1 MITVTNG
8 IVNIAADG
16 TITVTPDMGFTGTI
30 DIPYTIEDADG
41 DTAMAIHSVI
51 VENDPSTMPLGLIS
65 GTVFQD
71 DNNDGIQQLGE
82 GGIAGVIVTLTGTD
96 VFGNAVNFQTTSDGS
111 GQYAFEDLNAG
122 EYTVTQTQPV
132 GFIDGIDIGADG
144 AATPIN
150 DVLTNISLGFGQTI
164 ENITFAEQLPASG
177 DDGASGNPPILPG
190 LPPITNTL
198 IGNSA
203 GSFVSAPGSIYSG
216 VPINSNV
223 DSLSLD
229 SGRPI
234 TGGFSYSNDGPR
246 LSRPL
251 IWSLADNLQLTSPS
265 GNSTYRVWLD
275 GPIITGQTATVQ
287 IVRDSDFENIDA
299 QAIRQAISDAVASYD
314 GPGLLSFD
322 GTTLT
327 YQSTDGLL
335 MSPLNIEMP
344 VNGDSPD
351 EMLDL
356 YNSGNSEITPED
368 LPADQSASNEPET
381 EQDSDQS
388 ASKASEPGHDSS
400 VRIDSEVSFLK
411 RFTNW
416 LSPSSHIEL

>member
-1 MITVTNG
+1 
-8 IVNIAADG
+8 
-16 TITVTPDMGFTGTI
+16 
-30 DIPYTIEDADG
+30 
-41 DTAMAIHSVI
+41 
-51 VENDPSTMPLGLIS
+51 
-65 GTVFQD
+65 
-71 DNNDGIQQLGE
+71 
-82 GGIAGVIVTLTGTD
+82 
-96 VFGNAVNFQTTSDGS
+96 
-111 GQYAFEDLNAG
+111 
-122 EYTVTQTQPV
+122 
-132 GFIDGIDIGADG
+132 
-144 AATPIN
+144 
-150 DVLTNISLGFGQTI
+150 
-164 ENITFAEQLPASG
+164 
-177 DDGASGNPPILPG
+177 
-190 LPPITNTL
+190 
-198 IGNSA
+198 
-203 GSFVSAPGSIYSG
+203 
-216 VPINSNV
+216 
-223 DSLSLD
+223 
-229 SGRPI
+229 
-234 TGGFSYSNDGPR
+234 
-246 LSRPL
+246 L

-368 LPADQSASNEPET
+368 LPADQSANNEPET

-388 ASKASEPGHDSS
+388 ASKVSEPGHDSS
-400 VRIDSEVSFLK
+400 VRIDSEASFLK
-411 RFTNW
+411 RFANW
-416 LSPSSHIEL
+416 LSPSNHIEL